1 MKRSNRLL
9 FTAGLLAAPVVL
21 VFAQTTVSVDS
32 TSEEVINLDPF
43 VISTQGDVGY
53 GVTHTSGATR
63 ISTEIL
69 ETPTSVTTLNE
80 KFLQDI
86 SPIEPLDAM
95 KYVSGV
101 TYSGNPMSGSYT
113 IRGYQ
118 STQTFRDGLRDYFGV
133 MSDDSF
139 STARMELIKGPE
151 GVLFGSIGVGG
162 VLNRVSKVAMPGQFT
177 TVSVSAGNDD
187 FLRSEIDHNQN
198 FADGTV
204 GLRLGGVWQDAETY
218 VGGPYDR
225 TGLFGYMSWR
235 PNPATTIWTRFEH
248 RTSNIDVTQSTYF
261 TNSLSQLP
269 TFLPRDVSP
278 DEPWS
283 DADFR
288 LNTYELG
295 LKHQLSSEWSARVVA
310 RLSALDK
317 YEERLIKTRIDFFD
331 RNGVYLGREV
341 PSGGRP
347 VVDFNNSDNFG
358 SIQMGRQRYINENYN
373 GGLVGAF
380 DLVGDFELFGLRH
393 KFFTYLGAEAVR
405 TENKTTVFSYSSFD
419 FLAPIYNDNKE
430 TNSGPPSVST
440 DTIADSTN
448 LNVGMQDNIYMLDE
462 RLIFSAGARY
472 DYSISDVYNA
482 VGDRYS
488 DDENSGW
495 SSKLGLVGKA
505 TKDFSVFYNYT
516 TTFLAQGG
524 VDHNNVPF
532 DNLEG
537 VMNDVGVKWSL
548 LEGTFTGTAS
558 FFGSRLKNQI
568 LSGDTLPDGTQEQV
582 QLGVNKTDGWET
594 DLRWQPI
601 PAWSL
606 LVGYGDLTSVNK
618 SGVRIRH
625 VPQGAN
631 YQLFTKYDFL
641 NGPIKGLYVGLGYV
655 YTNERSGDNSDS
667 FNLPSHGVY
676 DLLAGYQ
683 RDNWRLQLNIKN
695 LTDEIYIATGGSP
708 RRSVMGEYQ
717 TIRMTFTYTF

>member
-1 MKRSNRLL
+1 MKRSHRLL
-9 FTAGLLAAPVVL
+9 LIAGLLAAPVALVL
-21 VFAQTTVSVDS
+21 AQTTVPIDS
-32 TSEEVINLDPF
+32 SSNDVVNLDPF
-43 VISTQGDVGY
+43 VISTQEDVGY

-63 ISTEIL
+63 ISTPIL
-69 ETPTSVTTLNE
+69 ETPASVTTLNE

-118 STQTFRDGLRDYFGV
+118 STQTYRDGLRDYFGV

-139 STARMELIKGPE
+139 STERMELIKGPE

-162 VLNRVSKVAMPGQFT
+162 VLNRVSKVAMPSEFT
-177 TVSVSAGNDD
+177 TISVGAGNNS
-187 FLRSEIDHNQN
+187 FFRSEIDHNQT

-204 GLRLGGVWQDAETY
+204 GVRLGGVWQDAETY

-225 TGLFGYMSWR
+225 TGASAYMSWR
-235 PNPATTIWTRFEH
+235 PNAATTIWTRLEA

-269 TFLPRDVSP
+269 TFLSRDVSP

-310 RLSALDK
+310 RLSSLDK

-331 RNGVYLGREV
+331 HNGVYLGREV
-341 PSGGRP
+341 PSGGLP
-347 VVDFNNSDNFG
+347 AVDFNDNNNFG
-358 SIQMGRQRYINENYN
+358 SILMGRQRYINENYN

-380 DLVGDFELFGLRH
+380 DLVGDFELFGMKH
-393 KFFTYLGAEAVR
+393 KFFSYLGAESVR

-419 FLAPIYNDNKE
+419 FLAPVYNENKE
-430 TNSGPPSVST
+430 TNSGAPSVGT
-440 DTIADSTN
+440 DTIADATN

-462 RLIFSAGARY
+462 RLIFSAGSRY

-482 VGDRYS
+482 VGDKYS

-505 TKDFSVFYNYT
+505 TDEFSLYYNYT
-516 TTFLAQGG
+516 TTFLPQGG
-524 VDHNNVPF
+524 VDHNNIPF

-558 FFGSRLKNQI
+558 YFGSRLKNQI

-594 DLRWQPI
+594 DIRWQPI

-606 LVGYGDLTSVNK
+606 LAGYGNLTSVNK
-618 SGVRIRH
+618 SGIRIRH

-641 NGPIKGLYVGLGYV
+641 NGPLKGFYVGLGYV
-655 YTNERSGDNSDS
+655 YTNERAGDNSDS

-676 DLLAGYQ
+676 DMLAGYH
-683 RDNWRLQLNIKN
+683 RDNWRIQLNVKN

-717 TIRMTFTYTF
+717 TTRMTFTYTF

>member
-9 FTAGLLAAPVVL
+9 FTAGLLAAPVFL
-21 VFAQTTVSVDS
+21 VFAQTTVPVDS
-32 TSEEVINLDPF
+32 STEDIINMDPF
-43 VISTQGDVGY
+43 VISSKGDVGY

-63 ISTEIL
+63 INTPIL
-69 ETPTSVTTLNE
+69 DTPASVTTLNE

-86 SPIEPLDAM
+86 APIEPLDAM

-118 STQTFRDGLRDYFGV
+118 STQTYRDGLRDYYGV

-139 STARMELIKGPE
+139 STERMELIKGPE
-151 GVLFGSIGVGG
+151 GVLFGSIDVGG
-162 VLNRVSKVAMPGQFT
+162 VLNRVSKVAKPGKFT
-177 TVSVSAGNDD
+177 TVSVSAGNND
-187 FLRSEIDHNQN
+187 FIRSEIDHNQN
-198 FADGTV
+198 FADGKV
-204 GLRLGGVWQDAETY
+204 GVRLAGVLQDGETY

-225 TGLFGYMSWR
+225 TGLFGYVSWR
-235 PNPATTIWTRFEH
+235 PNPATTVWTRFEH

-269 TFLPRDVSP
+269 TFLPQNVTSE
-278 DEPWS
+278 EPWS
-283 DADFR
+283 NADFR

-295 LKHQLSSEWSARVVA
+295 VKNQLSSDWSARALVRA
-310 RLSALDK
+310 SALDK

-331 RNGVYLGREV
+331 RNGVNLGREI

-347 VVDFNNSDNFG
+347 AVNFNDHENFG
-358 SIQMGRQRYINENYN
+358 SIRMGRQRYINENYN

-380 DLVGDFELFGLRH
+380 DLVGNLELFGMKH
-393 KFFTYLGAEAVR
+393 KFFSYLGAETVR

-419 FLAPIYNDNKE
+419 FLAPLYNDTPESK
-430 TNSGPPSVST
+430 SGPPSVSG
-440 DTIADSTN
+440 DTIADTTN
-448 LNVGMQDNIYMLDE
+448 INIGMQDNVYLLDE

-472 DYSISDVYNA
+472 DYSISDVHNA
-482 VGDRYS
+482 VGNKYS

-495 SSKLGLVGKA
+495 SSKLGLVGKV
-505 TKDFSVFYNYT
+505 TNDVSLFYNYT

-524 VDHNNVPF
+524 VDHNNRPF
-532 DNLEG
+532 DNLKG
-537 VMNDVGVKWSL
+537 VMNDLGVKWSL
-548 LEGTFTGTAS
+548 LKGTFTGTAS
-558 FFGSRLKNQI
+558 YFGSRLKNQI
-568 LSGDTLPDGTQEQV
+568 LSGDTLPNGTQEQV

-606 LVGYGDLTSVNK
+606 LVGYGDLTSLNED
-618 SGVRIRH
+618 GIRIRH
-625 VPQGAN
+625 VPQGPN
-631 YQLFTKYDFL
+631 YQIFSKYDFL
-641 NGPIKGLYVGLGYV
+641 KGPIKGLYVGLGYV

-676 DLLAGYQ
+676 DLIAGYQ

-708 RRSVMGEYQ
+708 RRSVVGEYRN
-717 TIRMTFTYTF
+717 IRMTFTYTF